1 MEISL
6 SRDFDNF
13 IKEQMATGLY
23 KSVNDIIQEALS
35 LLISRKSILQS
46 RIDMLNKDIEEA
58 LSDLEQGNHKD
69 GHEVMRNL
77 IAKYE

>member
-13 IKEQMATGLY
+13 IKEQMASGLY

-35 LLISRKSILQS
+35 LLITRKSIPQA
-46 RIDMLNKDIEEA
+46 RIDMLNADIDEA
-58 LSDLEQGNHKD
+58 LKELKLGKHKD
-69 GHEVMRNL
+69 GHDVMRNL
-77 IAKYE
+77 LARYE

>member
-6 SRDFDNF
+6 SGDFEKF

-23 KSVNDIIQEALS
+23 NSVNDIVQEALS
-35 LLISRKSILQS
+35 LLISKKSISKERLE
-46 RIDMLNKDIEEA
+46 MLNKDIDEA
-58 LSDLEQGNHKD
+58 LAELDAGKHKD
-69 GHEVMRNL
+69 GHDVMRNL